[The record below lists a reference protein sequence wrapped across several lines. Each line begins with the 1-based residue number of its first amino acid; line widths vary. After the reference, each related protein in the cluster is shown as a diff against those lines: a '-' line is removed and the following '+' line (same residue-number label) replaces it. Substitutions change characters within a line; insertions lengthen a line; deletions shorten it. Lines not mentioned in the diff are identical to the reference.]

1 MSISNLFTTDE
12 FAFKDIK
19 IMIQGQSIARLQG
32 VKFKTSVEKEALYGT
47 GDKPLAIQSG
57 NVAFEGEV
65 KMLQSEFRT
74 LSLAMGG
81 NVLTGG
87 YTDIVVVFAKNT
99 GGIIET
105 HTITGVQF
113 TETEL
118 GLEQGDK
125 NMEITLPFMALN
137 IINA

>member
-1 MSISNLFTTDE
+1 MFEGKSTKT
-12 FAFKDIK
+12 
-19 IMIQGQSIARLQG
+19 MI
-32 VKFKTSVEKEALYGT
+32 EKE
-47 GDKPLAIQSG
+47 PLAIQSG

-74 LSLAMGG
+74 LSIAMGG

-137 IINA
+137 IVNA